1 MWYYY
6 YDDVI
11 PWYSYISLSS
21 SLTILENDEGVGLE
35 AAFSLTQTQGGV
47 GQQVVPGSSGPDKQT
62 HRRSVTP
69 LQESLKV
76 LDIECLFTSF
86 FIRNIYLPEHT
97 HWASINTTIYKITF
111 HSIQAN
117 TYEGMG
123 WHCRKVSGSKVSS
136 RGHSFFPPDFP
147 NEFRSFLASFFGV
160 FAIVSSSS
168 NTQLHSSTLS
178 SNEGTASWL
187 WVEITFKNKT
197 Q

>member
-1 MWYYY
+1 MFSVIKDVEMWYYY

-11 PWYSYISLSS
+11 PWYPYISS

-86 FIRNIYLPEHT
+86 FIRNIYLP
-97 HWASINTTIYKITF
+97 
-111 HSIQAN
+111 
-117 TYEGMG
+117 
-123 WHCRKVSGSKVSS
+123 
-136 RGHSFFPPDFP
+136 GH
-147 NEFRSFLASFFGV
+147 
-160 FAIVSSSS
+160 
-168 NTQLHSSTLS
+168 TLS
-178 SNEGTASWL
+178 LHQHNY
-187 WVEITFKNKT
+187 I
-197 Q
+197 